1 MRNAAALLC
10 LLCAL
15 NVASIAMAQQ
25 EEPVDVE
32 LVLAVDVSRSMTS
45 RELAT
50 QRRGYAAAL
59 VSEPVA
65 RAVRNGLYGQV
76 ALLYMEWA
84 GSRSQRIILDWTLIR
99 NREDLEAFS
108 DKLGTHF
115 NPSLRRTSIA
125 NAIDYAAGL
134 FEGNGYRGIRQVID
148 ISGDGPNNQGGIV
161 TAARDAAIAK
171 GIIINGLPL
180 MTEDGLGRQW
190 HLKDLDRYYYH
201 CVIGGPGAFVVPVLE
216 WAHFSEAVR
225 RKLTLEL
232 AWQPAPPTDHLR
244 PMQVSNGGY
253 DCLIGEKIWDSLIGD
268 MQ

>member
-1 MRNAAALLC
+1 MRKIAALVC
-10 LLCAL
+10 LLWAID
-15 NVASIAMAQQ
+15 VASAAMAQQ

-45 RELAT
+45 RELET
-50 QRRGYAAAL
+50 QRRGYASAL
-59 VSEPVA
+59 VSEQVV

-84 GSRSQRIILDWTLIR
+84 GTRSQRIVLDWTLIR
-99 NREDLEAFS
+99 SRDDLEAFS
-108 DKLGTHF
+108 EKLASHF

-134 FEGNGYRGIRQVID
+134 FDGNGYRGIRQVID

-161 TAARDAAIAK
+161 TTARDAAIAR
-171 GIIINGLPL
+171 GIVINGLPL
-180 MTEDGLGRQW
+180 MTRDGLGRQW
-190 HLKDLDRYYYH
+190 HLEDLDQYYYH

-216 WAHFSEAVR
+216 WAHFPEAVR

-232 AWQPAPPTDHLR
+232 AGEPPTLHR
-244 PMQVSNGGY
+244 AAMTRTNTAGY